1 MPDMLLA
8 LQLILQV
15 AAQIKPKRAPMC
27 RLVFYFILF
36 FLCQLNW
43 YFVKTP
49 TEIACKFRE
58 ENTCHETQD

>member
-15 AAQIKPKRAPMC
+15 AAQIKPKRASMP

-36 FLCQLNW
+36 FLC
-43 YFVKTP
+43 
-49 TEIACKFRE
+49 
-58 ENTCHETQD
+58 